1 MELGDVGDRFALR
14 HPGSIRASVN
24 RAGRNPFPFAAE
36 YEYSQSVVADG
47 EFVFTTGQGG
57 RRGRRRGRPGQRR
70 AQIRKAFG
78 NLEEVLEAE
87 GASLATVVKMT
98 VYLAR
103 ASDYDAFK
111 RARDDAFS
119 PPYPAST
126 AIVAG
131 GFLFD
136 GMLVEIDA
144 VARVGERRAVPTM
157 QVYISVDMEGVA
169 GIVDWEQCS
178 PAAPT
183 TPWAARWSGR

>member
-1 MELGDVGDRFALR
+1 
-14 HPGSIRASVN
+14 VN
-24 RAGRNPFPFAAE
+24 RAGANPFPWAAE

-47 EFVFTTGQGG
+47 ELVFTAGQGG
-57 RRGRRRGRPGQRR
+57 FGADGAVVAPDDAE
-70 AQIRKAFG
+70 AQIRQAFA
-78 NLEEVLEAE
+78 NVDAVLRAE

-111 RARDDAFS
+111 RVRHEVFS

-136 GMLVEIDA
+136 GMLVEMDA
-144 VARVGERRAVPTM
+144 VARVGEPRA
-157 QVYISVDMEGVA
+157 
-169 GIVDWEQCS
+169 
-178 PAAPT
+178 
-183 TPWAARWSGR
+183 

>member
-1 MELGDVGDRFALR
+1 M
-14 HPGSIRASVN
+14 N

-47 EFVFTTGQGG
+47 ELVFSAGQGG
-57 RRGRRRGRPGQRR
+57 FGEDGAVVAPDDAE
-70 AQIRKAFG
+70 AQIRQAFT
-78 NLEEVLEAE
+78 NLEKVLQAE

-103 ASDYDAFK
+103 ASDYEAFK
-111 RARDDAFS
+111 RARHNAFS

-144 VARVGERRAVPTM
+144 VARVGEERA
-157 QVYISVDMEGVA
+157 
-169 GIVDWEQCS
+169 
-178 PAAPT
+178 
-183 TPWAARWSGR
+183 

>member
-1 MELGDVGDRFALR
+1 M
-14 HPGSIRASVN
+14 N

-36 YEYSQSVVADG
+36 YEYSQSVVAEG
-47 EFVFTTGQGG
+47 ELVFTAGQGG
-57 RRGRRRGRPGQRR
+57 FGADGAVVDPDD
-70 AQIRKAFG
+70 AEIRKAFR

-111 RARDDAFS
+111 RARHDAFS
-119 PPYPAST
+119 LPYPAST

-144 VARVGERRAVPTM
+144 VARVGERRA
-157 QVYISVDMEGVA
+157 
-169 GIVDWEQCS
+169 
-178 PAAPT
+178 
-183 TPWAARWSGR
+183 